1 MSPNPRGGRR
11 SGAGRP
17 RMTLDGLVAHNITL
31 SAEDWAFVEEVGKG
45 NRSAGVRALVAAM
58 REDDS
63 RTKVAA
69 MTCALRDIR
78 DGAQKAVDG
87 QRDWSEIELRACLY
101 IANAALTPSEP
112 HTPAD

>member
-1 MSPNPRGGRR
+1 MKRKN
-11 SGAGRP
+11 
-17 RMTLDGLVAHNITL
+17 GLIAHNVTL
-31 SAEDWAFVEEVGKG
+31 SAEDWALIEVVGNG

-101 IANAALTPSEP
+101 IANAALIPSSP
-112 HTPAD
+112 RTPAD